1 MYSTEYIYVLHTEA
15 KNPVYSRLSRP
26 SFPGELYHEQY
37 NEHGVR
43 IEKELSDNDLIQK
56 YLG

>member
-1 MYSTEYIYVLHTEA
+1 MVLIGLKIHLLPCPPA
-15 KNPVYSRLSRP
+15 
-26 SFPGELYHEQY
+26 GELYHEQY

>member
-1 MYSTEYIYVLHTEA
+1 MFVL
-15 KNPVYSRLSRP
+15 YLDQF
-26 SFPGELYHEQY
+26 FPLVGELYHEQY

-43 IEKELSDNDLIQK
+43 IERELSDNDLIQK

>member
-1 MYSTEYIYVLHTEA
+1 MFVLYLDQYFSL
-15 KNPVYSRLSRP
+15 V
-26 SFPGELYHEQY
+26 GELYHEQY

-43 IEKELSDNDLIQK
+43 IERELSDNDLIQK

>member
-1 MYSTEYIYVLHTEA
+1 MIFNGKIVCFSVGYT
-15 KNPVYSRLSRP
+15 KNVNCHPYAI
-26 SFPGELYHEQY
+26 GELYHEQY